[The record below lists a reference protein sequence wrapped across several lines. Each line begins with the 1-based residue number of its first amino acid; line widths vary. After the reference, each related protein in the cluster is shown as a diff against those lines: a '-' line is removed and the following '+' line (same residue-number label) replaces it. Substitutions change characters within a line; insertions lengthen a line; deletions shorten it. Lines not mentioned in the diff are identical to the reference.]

1 MTVLGETR
9 DALRDGV
16 LVVAEAA
23 RLLVRH
29 FPALLTMFLLGL
41 ACRNA
46 ALWAAVLIGR
56 DHAVVASFLV
66 PLAPLSMVVTLVV
79 MLRIAGAALI
89 AEEEDRS
96 LSRRLAVLTS
106 ALVPFLAVY
115 TVTGDMRDDR
125 LQFVNESYADE
136 ILRNALSGNLEDRS
150 IITVGNLQLIL
161 LVVFLVIR
169 LVIDVLDLEDRHTGW
184 GVVQVLVEVTWLTM
198 FATYLSSLLG
208 EAREWW
214 GDRVVVAE
222 VLHAWRTF
230 VDWLG
235 PVADPLTW
243 VTGLFSQTIEQVGPI
258 VLTPMLWLA
267 VGAVVIVGGLPESR
281 RTRRLDARLT
291 PESVQLPSG
300 RFGAK
305 AWELATRRFG
315 DLVDGLRVLLHGG
328 VLPVLTFC
336 LVLPLARLAE
346 WGTALALR
354 HALGPREPLTTVY
367 FSRYLDIVTSAVH
380 TLLVVVLVVAA
391 IDRLL
396 LRRSTEDVDA
406 DPQVMSNST

>member
-9 DALRDGV
+9 DALIDGV
-16 LVVAEAA
+16 LVIADAA

-29 FPALLTMFLLGL
+29 FPALLTVFLLGL

-79 MLRIAGAALI
+79 MLRIAGSALT
-89 AEEEDRS
+89 ADDETVS
-96 LSRRLAVLTS
+96 TSRRLALLTS

-115 TVTGDMRDDR
+115 TVTGDLRNDR

-136 ILRNALSGNLEDRS
+136 VLRNALSGNLEDRS

-161 LVVFLVIR
+161 LVAFLVLR

-208 EAREWW
+208 EARAWW

-222 VLHAWRTF
+222 VLHAWRTS

-235 PVADPLTW
+235 PAAEPVRWL
-243 VTGLFSQTIEQVGPI
+243 TGLFAETVDRVGPI

-267 VGAVVIVGGLPESR
+267 VGAVVIVGGLPESQRAQQLER
-281 RTRRLDARLT
+281 RFTSDLTRVPR
-291 PESVQLPSG
+291 G
-300 RFGAK
+300 RAGAK
-305 AWELATRRFG
+305 VWELATRRFA

-328 VLPVLTFC
+328 VLPALTFC

-346 WGTALALR
+346 WGAALALR

-396 LRRSTEDVDA
+396 LRRSAEAVDA
-406 DPQVMSNST
+406 DRQVTSSST